1 MPDRT
6 PDLLPTLE
14 THRLPGLDLPDG
26 LIHPKYDGG
35 SILNLPATIAGLF
48 GAPPP
53 GDAGPLAP
61 MWLEPL
67 QDLAHGADRVVMV
80 LMDALALH
88 RLRAWIADGR
98 APLWA
103 RLAGEGFLAP
113 LTSVVPSTTST
124 ALPTIWSGLSPAEH
138 GLVGYELWLK
148 EYGVVANMIT
158 HAPFRV
164 PGRLDQAGFKPEKA
178 LPGPT
183 LGWQLA
189 QEGVKTFAFQHYT
202 IANSGMSRMFLKDVQ
217 VSAFG
222 GAAELMANL
231 RVLIEDAPRE
241 RRFFWVYWSGVDSL
255 SHTYGPDDERPAFD
269 FFHFNDA
276 LEQFLID
283 RLAPEARSRTLLL
296 LVADH
301 GQIHTPKEPYYDLSS
316 HPGLARRLPISP
328 TGENRLVYFHVRPGQ
343 MEAVREYLDR
353 TLKGRFA
360 QLDPGHAVE
369 NGLFGPGDP
378 HPRLRDRLG
387 DLLAV
392 SLGDAFLWW
401 GDGESPIFGR
411 HGGMTAE
418 EMLVPLLAA
427 RL

>member
-1 MPDRT
+1 MPDLT
-6 PDLLPTLE
+6 PQLLPLLE
-14 THRLPGLDLPDG
+14 AHRLPGLDLPAG

-35 SILNLPATIAGLF
+35 SILNLPSTITTLF
-48 GAPPP
+48 GAPAP
-53 GDAGPLAP
+53 GTAGPLSP
-61 MWLEPL
+61 GYLEPL

-88 RLRAWIADGR
+88 RLRDWIAQGR
-98 APLWA
+98 VPLWE
-103 RLAGEGFLAP
+103 RLAGSGFLAP

-164 PGRLDQAGFKPEKA
+164 PGRLDQAGFKPEKV

-183 LGWQLA
+183 LGRQLA
-189 QEGVKTFAFQHYT
+189 LEGVRTFAFQHYT
-202 IANSGMSRMFLKDVQ
+202 IANSGMSLMFLKDSQ

-222 GAAELMANL
+222 GAAELMTNL
-231 RVLIEDAPRE
+231 RDLIEAAPRE
-241 RRFFWVYWSGVDSL
+241 KRFFGVYWSGVDSL

-269 FFHFNDA
+269 FFHFTAA
-276 LEQFLID
+276 LEQFLVD
-283 RLAPEARSRTLLL
+283 RLSPDARSRTLLM

-301 GQIHTPKEPYYDLSS
+301 GQIHTPKDPYYYLNS
-316 HPGLARRLPISP
+316 HPSLARRLPILP

-343 MEAVREYLDR
+343 MEAVREYLEK
-353 TLKGRFA
+353 TFSGRFA
-360 QLDPGHAVE
+360 QLEPGYAVE

-378 HPRLRDRLG
+378 HPRLRDRIG
-387 DLLAV
+387 DLLAIP
-392 SLGDAFLWW
+392 LADAFLWW
-401 GDGESPIFGR
+401 GDGESPIYGR
-411 HGGMTAE
+411 HGGMTAQ
-418 EMLVPLLAA
+418 EMLVPFLAA